1 MNFWLGCTK
10 VSPACDHCYAET
22 WAKRAGMAD
31 LWQGRRQRT
40 KTWNDPFKWQKG
52 ADGYIRDYGHRRR
65 VFTNSLADFFD
76 NEVEPSWRNDAWTVI
91 GQCRDLD
98 WYIVTKRISNFM
110 KMLPIEGFSKAT
122 FGHIVLIITVV
133 NQEEAN
139 RDIPRLVAIQDAF
152 PWLRI
157 GLSIEPMQGP
167 IVLKAEW
174 LRKLNW
180 VIVGGESGAH
190 ARPMPYAW
198 VIPIRDACSVYG
210 VPFHFKQ
217 IGHNHDGWGGRKF
230 TGKGDNPAE
239 WPEEVKCQ
247 EFPRA
252 A

>member
-1 MNFWLGCTK
+1 MEFFAL
-10 VSPACDHCYAET
+10 H
-22 WAKRAGMAD
+22 
-31 LWQGRRQRT
+31 GR
-40 KTWNDPFKWQKG
+40 
-52 ADGYIRDYGHRRR
+52 HRRI
-65 VFTNSLADFFD
+65 FTNSLADWCD
-76 NEVEPSWRNDAWTVI
+76 NEIPESWRHDAWTHI
-91 GQCRDLD
+91 GMCRHAE
-98 WYIVTKRISNFM
+98 WYIVTKRISNFL
-110 KMLPIEGFSKAT
+110 KMLPIEAFAKST

-133 NQEEAN
+133 NQEDAN
-139 RDIPRLVAIQDAF
+139 RDIPRLTAIQDQY

-190 ARPMPYAW
+190 ARAMPFAW
-198 VIPIRDACSVYG
+198 VKPLLDACTAYA

-217 IGHNHDGWGGRKF
+217 VGHNHDGWGGMPF
-230 TGKGDNPAE
+230 TGKGANPEE
-239 WPEEVKCQ
+239 WPLELRNQ